1 MWLELVLRIVAA
13 LGISAALWVV
23 ARALPRLDETKVD
36 SAPGG
41 ELARDLMNRLEKVD
55 EWLDYIKEKILRK
68 IRVFVLKVENWVNT
82 KLAKEEKREGFKD
95 FLVKK
100 EKDEDK

>member
-1 MWLELVLRIVAA
+1 MWLELILRIVAA

-41 ELARDLMNRLEKVD
+41 ELARDLMNYLEKVD
-55 EWLDYIKEKILRK
+55 ELLDGLKEKALR
-68 IRVFVLKVENWVNT
+68 RVRVLLLKFENWVNI
-82 KLAKEEKREGFKD
+82 KLSKEAKREGFKD

-100 EKDEDK
+100 EKEEDK